1 MKASYRSPPPTV
13 CLQGVYLAW
22 SPDPGSNS
30 NLLHSR
36 PKSGAN
42 GAHTSENLISGFP
55 DVRNMLPQGFQR
67 GHLTKNLD
75 PIKVKVPESIHF
87 ELKYFANSKMS
98 LESLQ

>member
-1 MKASYRSPPPTV
+1 M
-13 CLQGVYLAW
+13 CLQRVYLAW

-42 GAHTSENLISGFP
+42 SAHMSE
-55 DVRNMLPQGFQR
+55 NMLPQGFQR

-75 PIKVKVPESIHF
+75 PIKVKVPESINF